1 MDKKTLKALQRHDLV
16 EISDAGRRRVFAE
29 IASKVEADQLDRVRQ
44 LIVGDETSAK
54 IPGIVRREDNDPR
67 PGMIPVGFVSPF
79 RLEGNRMRIAAFV
92 AQADINALIS
102 PTAVLRRP
110 FVARTPCLKALADI
124 AVMAGRLGLEMGVW
138 GSAALEVYTGLPFT
152 DAGSDLDLL
161 IEGTEVEVMR
171 DFQSKAMKIAEQWKC
186 KTDVE
191 VALPSGYGVKLA
203 ELFLSTETI
212 LAKGLHD
219 VTLLP
224 KQAVYSMLNNKGQK
238 KYKDME
244 E

>member
-29 IASKVEADQLDRVRQ
+29 IAARIGSDQLDKVRH

-124 AVMAGRLGLEMGVW
+124 AVMAITIIMMG
-138 GSAALEVYTGLPFT
+138 
-152 DAGSDLDLL
+152 
-161 IEGTEVEVMR
+161 
-171 DFQSKAMKIAEQWKC
+171 
-186 KTDVE
+186 
-191 VALPSGYGVKLA
+191 
-203 ELFLSTETI
+203 ETI
-212 LAKGLHD
+212 PALTAAS
-219 VTLLP
+219 P
-224 KQAVYSMLNNKGQK
+224 KIKAPTECPIQKYSKFGKFL
-238 KYKDME
+238 
-244 E
+244 